1 MQIRLR
7 RTNGLVIELPEDAKF
22 IELLDLDGNPGIV
35 IIAGHQ
41 QIKICRPGDE
51 EFRNYVGIFS
61 LKPSEVKTIP
71 MPSPE

>member
-22 IELLDLDGNPGIV
+22 IELLDNPGIV

-41 QIKICRPGDE
+41 QIKICRPDDE